1 MYRPVYKRWKQLLY
15 GLYTAMFNNFSLRK
29 RLIMSF
35 LATIIVSALI
45 ITGILSTRATAI
57 ITEKV
62 RQTHGLAMY
71 QVRNNID
78 TILSNYEDIVL
89 SIYKDRMI
97 QRHIQGKQTNA
108 YTREQFNEVLAGRMF
123 EGVSSIYIFSDT
135 GRIHGYDTQ
144 ALNVNINLRQLD
156 EYRQSVLNPNEISW
170 LPTRRLKFYSP
181 AAKNIPEISTAFSAT
196 VVLRDFDSLDEI
208 GFLMVNFREQILR
221 EAYEKLVLQQGSYGL
236 IIDRQGYIVS
246 HNNSDYVGTRLDDQT
261 MQNILNA
268 GNNNSNSLY
277 IDHMGESHLV
287 ISETSMV
294 TGWKLVNFIPMRA
307 ITMEVEGIRQFS
319 TILMV
324 LSVIFAFGIAMVLS
338 GSILNPLTEL
348 TTAMKKVGE
357 GDFSVRVTLR
367 RQDEIGEFGMNFNK
381 MTTEINTLISKV
393 YQAEIVKKEL
403 EYKALQAQI
412 NPHFLY
418 NTLDSINWIAKRNN
432 INEIS
437 TMVIA
442 LGDLMRI
449 SINKDKDFIT
459 IGEEMKYIEDYLTIQ
474 KIRYRDKFSVDIN
487 VEPEILNKRI
497 PKLVVQPVVEN
508 AIVHGIEKKI
518 GKGILVIYGNINN
531 GFLYFK
537 VIDDGIGMIDTEL
550 RCLQNK
556 LNTTNSETTDTID
569 NANGIEQAN
578 ISDSSSYLK
587 GHTGMGIINVNS
599 RIKMLYGHQYGL
611 SIDSKKDFGTEVT
624 ITMPALT

>member
-1 MYRPVYKRWKQLLY
+1 MYQLVYKRCKLLSH
-15 GLYTAMFNNFSLRK
+15 GLYNTMFNSFSLRK

-35 LATIIVSALI
+35 LATIIISALI
-45 ITGILSTRATAI
+45 IAGVLSSRATAI

-62 RQTHGLAMY
+62 RQTHGLAIY

-89 SIYKDRMI
+89 SIYKDRMM
-97 QRHIQGKQTNA
+97 QRYIQGKQTNA

-156 EYRQSVLNPNEISW
+156 EYRQSVLDPNEISW

-181 AAKNIPEISTAFSAT
+181 AAQNIPEISTAFSAT

-236 IIDRQGYIVS
+236 IIDQQGYIVS
-246 HNNSDYVGTRLDDQT
+246 HNNSSYVGTRLDYQN
-261 MQNILNA
+261 MQNILYTK
-268 GNNNSNSLY
+268 NNDNGVY
-277 IDHMGESHLV
+277 IDHLGESHLV

-294 TGWKLVNFIPMRA
+294 TGWKLVNFIPMQA

-319 TILMV
+319 MILMV
-324 LSVIFAFGIAMVLS
+324 LSVIFAFGIAMLLS
-338 GSILNPLTEL
+338 GSVLNPLAEL
-348 TTAMKKVGE
+348 TKAMKKVGE
-357 GDFSVRVTLR
+357 GDFSVRVTPR

-381 MTTEINTLISKV
+381 MITEINTLISKV

-518 GKGILVIYGNINN
+518 EKGILVIYGSINN

-556 LNTTNSETTDTID
+556 LNATSSETTDTID
-569 NANGIEQAN
+569 NANGIKQAN

>member
-1 MYRPVYKRWKQLLY
+1 MHQLVRNRWKLLLH
-15 GLYTAMFNNFSLRK
+15 GLYNPIFNGFSLRK
-29 RLIMSF
+29 RLILSF
-35 LATIIVSALI
+35 LATIIISALI
-45 ITGILSTRATAI
+45 IAGVLSTRATAI

-62 RQTHGLAMY
+62 RHTHGLAMY
-71 QVRNNID
+71 QVRNNLD

-89 SIYKDRMI
+89 SIYKDRMM

-123 EGVSSIYIFSDT
+123 EGVKSIYIFSDT

-196 VVLRDFDSLDEI
+196 VILRDFDSLDKI

-246 HNNSDYVGTRLDDQT
+246 HNNPDYVGTRLENQN

-268 GNNNSNSLY
+268 GNTSNGLY

-319 TILMV
+319 MVLMV

-338 GSILNPLTEL
+338 GSILKPLAELTE
-348 TTAMKKVGE
+348 AMKKVGE
-357 GDFSVRVTLR
+357 GDFSIRVTPKR
-367 RQDEIGEFGMNFNK
+367 KDEIGELGMNFNK
-381 MTTEINTLISKV
+381 MITEINTLISKV
-393 YQAEIVKKEL
+393 YQAEIVKREL

-432 INEIS
+432 ISEIS

-474 KIRYRDKFSVDIN
+474 KIRYRDKFTVNIN
-487 VEPEILNKRI
+487 VEPGILNKRI

-518 GKGILVIYGNINN
+518 GKGSLAIHGNISNDS
-531 GFLYFK
+531 LYFK
-537 VIDDGIGMIDTEL
+537 VIDDGIGMKETEL
-550 RCLQNK
+550 HCLQRK
-556 LNTTNSETTDTID
+556 LNAANSEAPDVID
-569 NANGIEQAN
+569 NANGIEQVS
-578 ISDSSSYLK
+578 ISDSSNYLK

-599 RIKMLYGHQYGL
+599 RIKMLYGHKYGL
-611 SIDSKKDFGTEVT
+611 SIDSRKDFGTQVT
-624 ITMPALT
+624 ITLPALT

>member
-1 MYRPVYKRWKQLLY
+1 MYQLVYKRCKLLLHS
-15 GLYTAMFNNFSLRK
+15 LYDTMFNGFSLRK
-29 RLIMSF
+29 RLILSF
-35 LATIIVSALI
+35 LATIVISALI
-45 ITGILSTRATAI
+45 IAGVLSSRATAI

-89 SIYKDRMI
+89 SIYKDRMM
-97 QRHIQGKQTNA
+97 QRYIQGKQTNA

-156 EYRQSVLNPNEISW
+156 EYRQSVLDPNEISW

-208 GFLMVNFREQILR
+208 GFLMVNFKEQVLR

-246 HNNSDYVGTRLDDQT
+246 HNNSDYVGTRLEDQN
-261 MQNILNA
+261 MQNILNTR
-268 GNNNSNSLY
+268 NNSNGLY

-294 TGWKLVNFIPMRA
+294 TGWQLVNFIPMRA
-307 ITMEVEGIRQFS
+307 ITTEVEGIRQFS
-319 TILMV
+319 MILMV

-338 GSILNPLTEL
+338 ESVLNPLAEL

-357 GDFSVRVTLR
+357 GDFSVRVTPKC
-367 RQDEIGEFGMNFNK
+367 QDEIGEFGMNFNK
-381 MTTEINTLISKV
+381 MITEINTLISKV

-432 INEIS
+432 ISEIS

-459 IGEEMKYIEDYLTIQ
+459 IREEMKYIEDYLTIQ
-474 KIRYRDKFSVDIN
+474 KIRYRDKFTVNIN

-518 GKGILVIYGNINN
+518 GKGNLVIHGNVSN

-537 VIDDGIGMIDTEL
+537 VIDDGIGMIESEL
-550 RCLQNK
+550 RSLQKK
-556 LNTTNSETTDTID
+556 LNATNSETTDTIVY
-569 NANGIEQAN
+569 ANGIDQIS

-611 SIDSKKDFGTEVT
+611 SIDSKKDFGTEVA
-624 ITMPALT
+624 ILMPA

>member
-1 MYRPVYKRWKQLLY
+1 MYLLAYKRLKLFLH
-15 GLYTAMFNNFSLRK
+15 GLYKAIFNGFSLKK
-29 RLIMSF
+29 RLVMSF
-35 LATIIVSALI
+35 LATIIISALI
-45 ITGILSTRATAI
+45 ITGVLSARSTAI
-57 ITEKV
+57 ITDKV
-62 RQTHGLAMY
+62 RHTHGLAMY

-89 SIYKDRMI
+89 SIYKDRMM

-123 EGVSSIYIFSDT
+123 EGVKSIYIFSDT

-156 EYRQSVLNPNEISW
+156 EYRQSVLNPNEMSW
-170 LPTRRLKFYSP
+170 LPTRRLKFYSL

-196 VVLRDFDSLDEI
+196 VILRDFDSLDEI

-246 HNNSDYVGTRLDDQT
+246 HNNPDYVGTRLENQN

-268 GNNNSNSLY
+268 GNTRNGLY
-277 IDHMGESHLV
+277 IDYVGESHLV

-319 TILMV
+319 MILMV

-338 GSILNPLTEL
+338 GSILKPLADL
-348 TTAMKKVGE
+348 TDAMKKVGE
-357 GDFSVRVTLR
+357 GNFSTRVTPR
-367 RQDEIGEFGMNFNK
+367 HKDEIGELGMNFNK
-381 MTTEINTLISKV
+381 MITEINTLISKV
-393 YQAEIVKKEL
+393 YQAEIVKREL

-449 SINKDKDFIT
+449 SINQDKDFIT

-474 KIRYRDKFSVDIN
+474 KIRYRDKFTVNIN
-487 VEPEILNKRI
+487 VEPGILNKRI

-518 GKGILVIYGNINN
+518 GKGSLAIRGNIDNDSL
-531 GFLYFK
+531 FFQ
-537 VIDDGIGMIDTEL
+537 VTDDGIGMKETEL
-550 RCLQNK
+550 RCLQRK
-556 LNTTNSETTDTID
+556 LNAANSEAPDIND
-569 NANGIEQAN
+569 SANGIEQVN
-578 ISDSSSYLK
+578 VSDSSNYLK

-599 RIKMLYGHQYGL
+599 RIKMLYGHRYGL
-611 SIDSKKDFGTEVT
+611 SIDSSKDFGTQVT
-624 ITMPALT
+624 ITLPALT

>member
-1 MYRPVYKRWKQLLY
+1 MYQLVYKRCKLLSH
-15 GLYTAMFNNFSLRK
+15 GLYNTMFNSFSLRK
-29 RLIMSF
+29 RLNMSF
-35 LATIIVSALI
+35 LATIIISALI
-45 ITGILSTRATAI
+45 IAGVLSSRATAI

-89 SIYKDRMI
+89 SIYKDRMM
-97 QRHIQGKQTNA
+97 QRYIQGKQTNA

-156 EYRQSVLNPNEISW
+156 EYRQSVLDPNEISW

-181 AAKNIPEISTAFSAT
+181 AAQNIPEISTAFSAT

-236 IIDRQGYIVS
+236 IIDQQGYIVS
-246 HNNSDYVGTRLDDQT
+246 HNNSSYVGTRLDYQN
-261 MQNILNA
+261 MQNILNTK
-268 GNNNSNSLY
+268 NNDNGVY
-277 IDHMGESHLV
+277 IDHLGESHLV

-294 TGWKLVNFIPMRA
+294 TGWKLVNFIPMQA

-319 TILMV
+319 MILMV
-324 LSVIFAFGIAMVLS
+324 LSVIFAFGIAMLLS
-338 GSILNPLTEL
+338 GSVLNPLAEL
-348 TTAMKKVGE
+348 TRAMKKVGE
-357 GDFSVRVTLR
+357 GDFSVRVTPR

-381 MTTEINTLISKV
+381 MITEINTLISKV

-518 GKGILVIYGNINN
+518 EKGILVIYGNINN